1 MANGNASETV
11 TYRVTAVS
19 ANCRGE
25 ASVQV
30 EVSPEQGVKPSAAD
44 EQHCAGI
51 ENKDSQTDLIPSAE
65 GTNIEWTY
73 ISYHADATGDADGNA
88 AGDISGNT
96 QQWTKGPLPAVNAV
110 KDNLVLFGDKPA
122 VVRYVFRAFN
132 GCLGLPSDPAEVR
145 LIPVLEMQEVSVDA
159 VPSVCSSSAA
169 HPSAVNIT
177 LSSSTPGVSYTW
189 TLDKTSA
196 PDVIGYSAPLQT
208 EEAVVSADAPAATTT
223 IADALSLSSA
233 AADAQ
238 TIEYKITPWH
248 LGCPGKT
255 LSAKVQVNPLP
266 AVTPPA
272 DRRHCAGAAA
282 LAEPLTGTRGP
293 NLFKWSGGGLAGLA
307 DQAEYGAAGLPD
319 YTAAAVAEP
328 TGALQVTILAKN
340 ANGCESDPVSFAISA
355 SPKPSLVLSDSHPLC
370 SGTAPETAATVKIGV
385 APNFPDTKYTWS
397 ATVAD
402 NTADGNSEVKI
413 VQADG
418 NLATFPAEENTAQ
431 E

>member
-1 MANGNASETV
+1 
-11 TYRVTAVS
+11 
-19 ANCRGE
+19 
-25 ASVQV
+25 
-30 EVSPEQGVKPSAAD
+30 
-44 EQHCAGI
+44 
-51 ENKDSQTDLIPSAE
+51 
-65 GTNIEWTY
+65 
-73 ISYHADATGDADGNA
+73 
-88 AGDISGNT
+88 
-96 QQWTKGPLPAVNAV
+96 
-110 KDNLVLFGDKPA
+110 
-122 VVRYVFRAFN
+122 
-132 GCLGLPSDPAEVR
+132 
-145 LIPVLEMQEVSVDA
+145 LEMQEVSVDA

-169 HPSAVNIT
+169 HPSAARIT

-196 PDVIGYSAPLQT
+196 PDVIAYSAPLQN
-208 EEAVVSADAPAATTT
+208 EEAVVSADDPVTTT
-223 IADALSLSSA
+223 IIADALSLPSA
-233 AADAQ
+233 VADAQ

-355 SPKPSLVLSDSHPLC
+355 SPKPSLVLSDSRPLC
-370 SGTAPETAATVKIGV
+370 SGTAPETAATAKIGV

-402 NTADGNSEVKI
+402 NSRRRQQRSENCPSRRQPCDIPGRRKYGAGRRPC
-413 VQADG
+413 QAD
-418 NLATFPAEENTAQ
+418 NRFPRQQCPDNFFPETCFNGLRRRDGGQPSAGVRPHIAGEYCQ
-431 E
+431 